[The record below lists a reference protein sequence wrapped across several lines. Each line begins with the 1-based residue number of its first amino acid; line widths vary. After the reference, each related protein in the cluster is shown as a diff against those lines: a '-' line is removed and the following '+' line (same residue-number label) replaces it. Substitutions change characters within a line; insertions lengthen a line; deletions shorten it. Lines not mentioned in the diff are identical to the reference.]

1 MCYNVRQEIKVIFKK
16 EFGRLP
22 VQRGLVVFFIGLKGG
37 ECAVDSI
44 KSAFEQGISAGEG
57 YGAALAI
64 ISVLKAAGE
73 EKLGESTTAKSF
85 LDGFE
90 KGKKQ
95 SALMVIA
102 PLFSLFDIT
111 DEEKIIKASSFLG
124 CSTEEIEKALAEA
137 GQ

>member
-1 MCYNVRQEIKVIFKK
+1 MLQIGKNLAGCQSREGWWSF
-16 EFGRLP
+16 L
-22 VQRGLVVFFIGLKGG
+22 IGLKGG
-37 ECAVDSI
+37 EYTVDSI

-73 EKLGESTTAKSF
+73 EKLGESTAAKSF

-102 PLFSLFDIT
+102 PLFLLFDIT

>member
-1 MCYNVRQEIKVIFKK
+1 MGVTDRK

-22 VQRGLVVFFIGLKGG
+22 VQRGLVVFFLIGLKGG
-37 ECAVDSI
+37 GYTVNNI

-64 ISVLKAAGE
+64 ISVLEAAGE
-73 EKLGESTTAKSF
+73 EKLGESTTARSF

-90 KGKKQ
+90 KQ

>member
-1 MCYNVRQEIKVIFKK
+1 MPWIVLRVHLNRVLVQVRVT
-16 EFGRLP
+16 
-22 VQRGLVVFFIGLKGG
+22 
-37 ECAVDSI
+37 
-44 KSAFEQGISAGEG
+44 
-57 YGAALAI
+57 ALAI

-73 EKLGESTTAKSF
+73 EKLGESTAAKSF

>member
-1 MCYNVRQEIKVIFKK
+1 M
-16 EFGRLP
+16 
-22 VQRGLVVFFIGLKGG
+22 
-37 ECAVDSI
+37 DSI

-64 ISVLKAAGE
+64 ISVLEAAGE
-73 EKLGESTTAKSF
+73 KKLGESTTAKSF

-102 PLFSLFDIT
+102 PLLLLFDIT
-111 DEEKIIKASSFLG
+111 DEEKIVKASSFLG
-124 CSTEEIEKALAEA
+124 CSTEDIEKALAEA
-137 GQ
+137 EQ